1 MRLKSFSKAGVN
13 YILLS
18 PSFGCLPDII
28 INKSNNKGHRLWMPQ
43 WGKLVMVIMISF
55 EFDEDGGHVVAA
67 DASHGL
73 LGNDFV

>member
-1 MRLKSFSKAGVN
+1 
-13 YILLS
+13 
-18 PSFGCLPDII
+18 
-28 INKSNNKGHRLWMPQ
+28 MPQ